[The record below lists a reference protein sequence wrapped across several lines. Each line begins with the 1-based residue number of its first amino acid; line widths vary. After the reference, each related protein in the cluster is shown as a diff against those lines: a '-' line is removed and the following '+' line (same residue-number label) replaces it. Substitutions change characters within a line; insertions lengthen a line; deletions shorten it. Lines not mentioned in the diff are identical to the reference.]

1 MEEITNQENTDA
13 DALRD
18 MSVVF
23 FKSLNDFILFTSG
36 YYQMAEH
43 PPKGILPLLDNPD
56 FVVEIAALQ
65 TASVSFLASLF
76 QGRLMIPALAIE
88 YFLNNRI
95 QAEMIFNLLKA
106 KEIVPDEENFLR
118 CLSGIDTDNHAFLDV
133 NDKVVNKMLTGSSLL
148 ARDSFYKTMSHVLE
162 STPVGQLSI
171 TRNMLDTILSS
182 ITSYIETR
190 SIAIATKKIYNLE
203 EGI

>member
-1 MEEITNQENTDA
+1 MEEITKPEKVEA
-13 DALRD
+13 DSLRD

-36 YYQMAEH
+36 YYEMAAE
-43 PPKGILPLLDNPD
+43 PPRGIVPFLDNPN
-56 FVVEIAALQ
+56 FVVEVAALQ
-65 TASVSFLASLF
+65 TASVSFMASLF

-95 QAEMIFNLLKA
+95 QTEMIFNLLKA

-118 CLSGIDTDNHAFLDV
+118 CLSGIDKDNIDV
-133 NDKVVNKMLTGSSLL
+133 NDKMVNGILTGSALL
-148 ARDSFYKTMSHVLE
+148 ARDSFYSTVSHLLDT
-162 STPVGQLSI
+162 TPAGQLNI
-171 TRNMLDTILSS
+171 TRNALNTVLSA

-190 SIAIATKKIYNLE
+190 SIATATTKIYNLE

>member
-1 MEEITNQENTDA
+1 MEEITKPEKVEA
-13 DALRD
+13 DSLRD

-36 YYQMAEH
+36 YYEMAAE
-43 PPKGILPLLDNPD
+43 PPRGIVPFLDNPN
-56 FVVEIAALQ
+56 FVVEVAALQ
-65 TASVSFLASLF
+65 TASVSFMASLF

-95 QAEMIFNLLKA
+95 QTEMIFNLLKA

-118 CLSGIDTDNHAFLDV
+118 CLSGIDKDNIDV
-133 NDKVVNKMLTGSSLL
+133 NDKMVNGILTGSALL
-148 ARDSFYKTMSHVLE
+148 ARDSFYSTVSHLLDT
-162 STPVGQLSI
+162 TPAGQLNI
-171 TRNMLDTILSS
+171 TRNALNTVLSA

-190 SIAIATKKIYNLE
+190 SIATATSKIYNLE

>member
-1 MEEITNQENTDA
+1 MEEITKPEKVEA
-13 DALRD
+13 DSLRD

-36 YYQMAEH
+36 YYEMAAE
-43 PPKGILPLLDNPD
+43 PPRGIVPFLDNPN
-56 FVVEIAALQ
+56 FVVEVAALQ
-65 TASVSFLASLF
+65 TASVSFMASLF

-95 QAEMIFNLLKA
+95 QTEMIFNLLKA

-118 CLSGIDTDNHAFLDV
+118 CLSGIDKDNLDV
-133 NDKVVNKMLTGSSLL
+133 NVKLVYGILTGSALL
-148 ARDSFYKTMSHVLE
+148 ARDSFYSTVSHLLDT
-162 STPVGQLSI
+162 TPAGQLYI
-171 TRNMLDTILSS
+171 TRNALNTVLSA

-190 SIAIATKKIYNLE
+190 SIATATSKIYNLE

>member
-1 MEEITNQENTDA
+1 MEEITKPENLCTDS
-13 DALRD
+13 LRD

-36 YYQMAEH
+36 YYEMAAE
-43 PPKGILPLLDNPD
+43 PPRGIVPFLDNPN
-56 FVVEIAALQ
+56 FVIEVAALQ
-65 TASVSFLASLF
+65 TASVSLLASLF

-95 QAEMIFNLLKA
+95 QTEMIFNLLKA

-118 CLSGIDTDNHAFLDV
+118 CLSGIDKDNIDV
-133 NDKVVNKMLTGSSLL
+133 NDKMVNGILTGSALL
-148 ARDSFYKTMSHVLE
+148 ARDSFYSTVSHLLDT
-162 STPVGQLSI
+162 TPAGQLNI
-171 TRNMLDTILSS
+171 TRNALNTVLSA

-190 SIAIATKKIYNLE
+190 SIATATSKIYNLE

>member
-1 MEEITNQENTDA
+1 MEEITKPEKVEA
-13 DALRD
+13 DSLRD

-36 YYQMAEH
+36 YYEMAAE
-43 PPKGILPLLDNPD
+43 PPRGIVPFLDNPN
-56 FVVEIAALQ
+56 FVVEVAALQ
-65 TASVSFLASLF
+65 TASVSFMASLF

-95 QAEMIFNLLKA
+95 QTEMIFNLLKA

-118 CLSGIDTDNHAFLDV
+118 CLSGIDKDNIDV
-133 NDKVVNKMLTGSSLL
+133 NDKMVNGILTGSALL
-148 ARDSFYKTMSHVLE
+148 ARDSFYSTVSHLLDT
-162 STPVGQLSI
+162 TPAGQLSI
-171 TRNMLDTILSS
+171 TRNALNTVLSA

-190 SIAIATKKIYNLE
+190 SIATATSKIYNLE